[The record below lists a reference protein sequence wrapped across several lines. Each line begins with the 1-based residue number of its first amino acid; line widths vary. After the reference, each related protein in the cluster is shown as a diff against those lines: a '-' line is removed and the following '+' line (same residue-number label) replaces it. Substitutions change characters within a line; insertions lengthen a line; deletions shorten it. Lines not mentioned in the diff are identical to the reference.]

1 MVELYFEMWVMQKWD
16 LFFWIP
22 PARLSVRELPS
33 SLRIPAGERGSV
45 VSADVDAGGPGDIMR
60 WAELQN
66 RIHFTGKLN
75 RATRLKTCT

>member
-45 VSADVDAGGPGDIMR
+45 VSADVDAGGP
-60 WAELQN
+60 
-66 RIHFTGKLN
+66 
-75 RATRLKTCT
+75 